1 MKKKKLFAALLLMVV
16 CAGCGTEKEQATM
29 VTVDIAGEHS
39 EKEVLLQDFMDVEYI
54 PLETSDEFVTQ
65 GSVMDIGDKYL
76 LVKNWANDG
85 DIFVYDR
92 KTGKGIRKINRK
104 GQGAEEYNFING
116 IILDE
121 NNDEMFVNCAAAKKI
136 YVYDLS
142 GNFKRSFAHPK
153 DTEYMDVLNYD
164 KDNLICYDMSVYY
177 KDGQPREKGKSYHSL
192 ISKKDGSVTRKIQIP
207 FKELETPVV
216 TKDEAI
222 VTPGFFL
229 ITPHDG
235 NCLLTK
241 TSSDTVY
248 NYLPD
253 GTLSPFIVRTPS
265 IHSMDPKVFLFP
277 TIITDRYYFMQT
289 LDKKFNFEKGRGF
302 PTNDLVY
309 DKQEK
314 AIFQYTVYN
323 DDFSNKH
330 RVALGQ
336 QPEKSVDEEIVT
348 CRALNASDLVEANEK
363 GELKGKLKEIAAGLN
378 EESNS
383 VIMLIKRKK

>member
-1 MKKKKLFAALLLMVV
+1 
-16 CAGCGTEKEQATM
+16 M

-192 ISKKDGSVTRKIQIP
+192 ISKKDGSVTRGIYLPYDVVKAPCVQQGDGVAMASVRPIIP
-207 FKELETPVV
+207 NRGEW
-216 TKDEAI
+216 
-222 VTPGFFL
+222 
-229 ITPHDG
+229 
-235 NCLLTK
+235 LLVDC
-241 TSSDTVY
+241 SSDTVY
-248 NYLPD
+248 NYVPEKNELV
-253 GTLSPFIVRTPS
+253 PFLAKAPTK
-265 IHSMDPKVFLFP
+265 DPEILL
-277 TIITDRYYFMQT
+277 TMGAITDRYYFIHT
-289 LDKKFNFEKGRGF
+289 VKKVFDFTTGRGF
-302 PTNDLVY
+302 FMNDFMY
-309 DKQEK
+309 DKQDNALYK
-314 AIFQYTVYN
+314 AKVLN
-323 DDFSNKH
+323 SDFVKKRGVDMFLRPINNNEIA
-330 RVALGQ
+330 VVQTLAAGQ
-336 QPEKSVDEEIVT
+336 
-348 CRALNASDLVEANEK
+348 LVEVYQED
-363 GELKGKLKEIAAGLN
+363 GLQGRLKEVAAGLD
-378 EESNS
+378 EESNP
-383 VIMLIKRKK
+383 VVMLVKYKN

>member
-1 MKKKKLFAALLLMVV
+1 MKKTKLFAALLLMAV

-121 NNDEMFVNCAAAKKI
+121 SSDEMFVNCTAAKKI

-142 GNFKRSFAHPK
+142 GNFKRSFEHPK
-153 DTEYMDVLNYD
+153 DTEFMDVLNYD

-192 ISKKDGSVTRKIQIP
+192 ISKKDGSVTRGIYLPYDVVKAPCVQQGDGVAMASVRPIIP
-207 FKELETPVV
+207 NRGEW
-216 TKDEAI
+216 
-222 VTPGFFL
+222 
-229 ITPHDG
+229 
-235 NCLLTK
+235 LLVDC
-241 TSSDTVY
+241 SSDTVY
-248 NYLPD
+248 NY
-253 GTLSPFIVRTPS
+253 V
-265 IHSMDPKVFLFP
+265 
-277 TIITDRYYFMQT
+277 
-289 LDKKFNFEKGRGF
+289 
-302 PTNDLVY
+302 
-309 DKQEK
+309 
-314 AIFQYTVYN
+314 
-323 DDFSNKH
+323 
-330 RVALGQ
+330 
-336 QPEKSVDEEIVT
+336 PEKTNWFLS
-348 CRALNASDLVEANEK
+348 LQ
-363 GELKGKLKEIAAGLN
+363 
-378 EESNS
+378 
-383 VIMLIKRKK
+383 KRRPRTRRYS